1 MKVDWDLPGHQ
12 SPLPTELSL
21 LLMAEAE
28 SLFPVI
34 AEDVN
39 MPTLSQLVQY

>member
-12 SPLPTELSL
+12 FSLPIELSL

-28 SLFPVI
+28 SLFPIIVE
-34 AEDVN
+34 AVN